1 MDWLKKYDNAYFFVG
16 RVLLGLYFLVFGAL
30 KVPTYFDTLS
40 LMISKGVPLS
50 SVLLPITIIVQV
62 LAGFFLI
69 IGQNLRI
76 SSLLLIGLTLLI
88 NTFIHDFWNLTG
100 DPSQAHEAQNFIKN
114 LGIVAGLLVLATK
127 DGKAR

>member
-1 MDWLKKYDNAYFFVG
+1 MDWLKKYDNIYLLLG
-16 RVLLGLYFLVFGAL
+16 RTLLGLYFLVFGAL

-50 SVLLPITIIVQV
+50 GVLLPITIIVQV

-69 IGQNLRI
+69 IGQNLRV
-76 SSLLLIGLTLLI
+76 SSLLLVGLTFLI
-88 NTFIHDFWNLTG
+88 NIFIHDFWNLTG

-114 LGIVAGLLVLATK
+114 LGIIAGLLVLATK
-127 DGKAR
+127 DSRA